1 MKISRGLWLTL
12 AAGLLALGIHA
23 GAPSPSRADTQFS
36 ASIDFYDDLA
46 PYGSWER
53 VSRYGECWVPIDVPV
68 GWRPYTVGYWV
79 DTDYG
84 WMWISQDP
92 WGGLPYHYG
101 RWAYDS
107 YYGWVW
113 VPDDD
118 AVWAPAWVA
127 WRYGDDCVGWAPLPP
142 NAGWRNGLTVSVSFL
157 DRQITRN
164 AWCFTPVRS
173 FGSTRIRASL
183 FSPSRNVT
191 LLARTRNVTHYET
204 YNSMPAERGLLPQ
217 LIERDTGHRFQRY
230 RVVDS
235 RSPGALKNV
244 SIQGNTI
251 EAFRPRVPGL
261 RAQLARKPLR
271 SEPPSRAAIQR
282 PQMEQGRFDQRM
294 NQERDALRR
303 EQQREMSQASRNRG
317 RADEVRRN
325 QQAEMRAQQER
336 EAQERRTLDQ
346 RRRMSDQIQR
356 GENQGQYQNQN
367 QNQGSPRGRGR
378 GRDQGQD
385 QSQGQGQGQP
395 RDQGQGQGQS
405 QDQGRGRGQGQ
416 SQDQGR
422 GSGRGRGRQ
431 DQGQSQDQG
440 KNKDQGN
447 GQDQGNGNQDDQNKH
462 RGHGDGGG
470 GN

>member
-1 MKISRGLWLTL
+1 MLDVGDDKTREVLMITSRGLWLTL
-12 AAGLLALGIHA
+12 AAALVAIGFQAGSPPPSLAV
-23 GAPSPSRADTQFS
+23 TQIS

-84 WMWISQDP
+84 WMWVSQDP

-142 NAGWRNGLTVSVSFL
+142 DAGWRSGSGLTVSVSIL
-157 DRQITRN
+157 DRRINRD

-173 FGSTRIRASL
+173 FGSTRIRGSIY
-183 FSPSRNVT
+183 PPGRNIT
-191 LLARTRNVTHYET
+191 LLNRTRNVTRYES
-204 YNSMPAERGLLPQ
+204 YNSLPAERGLLPQ

-235 RSPGALKNV
+235 RAPGRSRDV

-251 EAFRPRVPGL
+251 EVYRPRVPGV
-261 RAQLARKPLR
+261 RSQLGRPEGGTR
-271 SEPPSRAAIQR
+271 PSRTVTQR

-294 NQERDALRR
+294 SQERDALRR
-303 EQQREMSQASRNRG
+303 EQQREMGQAGQDRG

-336 EAQERRTLDQ
+336 ETQERRSLDQ
-346 RRRMSDQIQR
+346 RRRIADQIQR
-356 GENQGQYQNQN
+356 GENQGQGQNQD
-367 QNQGSPRGRGR
+367 QPRGRGR
-378 GRDQGQD
+378 GRGQGQDQGQD
-385 QSQGQGQGQP
+385 QP
-395 RDQGQGQGQS
+395 RDQG
-405 QDQGRGRGQGQ
+405 R
-416 SQDQGR
+416 
-422 GSGRGRGRQ
+422 GRGRGRQ
-431 DQGQSQDQG
+431 DQGKGQDQG
-440 KNKDQGN
+440 KTQDQ

-462 RGHGDGGG
+462 RGRGNGG
-470 GN
+470 

>member
-1 MKISRGLWLTL
+1 MLDVGDNNTREVLMIPSRGLWLTL
-12 AAGLLALGIHA
+12 AAALVAIGFQAGSPPPCLAV
-23 GAPSPSRADTQFS
+23 TQIS

-84 WMWISQDP
+84 WMWVSQDP

-142 NAGWRNGLTVSVSFL
+142 DAGWRSGSGLTVSVSIL
-157 DRQITRN
+157 DRRINRN

-183 FSPSRNVT
+183 YPPSRNIT
-191 LLARTRNVTHYET
+191 LLTRTRNVTRYES

-235 RSPGALKNV
+235 RSPGRSRDV

-251 EAFRPRVPGL
+251 EVYRPRVPGV
-261 RAQLARKPLR
+261 R
-271 SEPPSRAAIQR
+271 SRLGRPEGGTRPSRTVTQR

-294 NQERDALRR
+294 GQERDALRR
-303 EQQREMSQASRNRG
+303 EQQREMGQTSRDRG

-336 EAQERRTLDQ
+336 ETQERRALDQ
-346 RRRMSDQIQR
+346 RRRIADQIQR
-356 GENQGQYQNQN
+356 GDNQGQGQNQD
-367 QNQGSPRGRGR
+367 QPRGRGR
-378 GRDQGQD
+378 GQGQD
-385 QSQGQGQGQP
+385 QGQP
-395 RDQGQGQGQS
+395 RDQGQGQGQNQS
-405 QDQGRGRGQGQ
+405 QGQDQGR
-416 SQDQGR
+416 
-422 GSGRGRGRQ
+422 GRGRGRQ
-431 DQGQSQDQG
+431 DQGKGQDQG
-440 KNKDQGN
+440 KTQDQ

-462 RGHGDGGG
+462 RGRGNGGG